1 MVHGVPGGAR
11 RSRKLVVAEVK
22 VSDLGEVGQSL
33 GRHEGQLRTKRKKHR
48 SNSIAFFTV
57 FNRVPIGR

>member
-48 SNSIAFFTV
+48 SIQLPSLPYFIEYL
-57 FNRVPIGR
+57 